1 MGAPR
6 DSRQEV
12 PAARNAR
19 RAEPVGAAKG
29 DAKAEARAI
38 VDRARGDRVLLVRW
52 QRDRDEAARDEL
64 VRRLLPLAR
73 RMARRYRRADDPL
86 DDLVQVA
93 VLGLVKAI
101 DRFDPE
107 RETAFSSYAVP
118 TMLGELKRHFRDH
131 GWALHVPRGMQ
142 ERVMAVDGA
151 VREIARREGRS
162 PSASEVGRSLGLSEE
177 EVLEA
182 MEASAAYEAISLES
196 HRYGGDADEGATY
209 AERVGEEDGRFELV
223 EYEATLAP
231 VLRALPERD
240 RVVLHLRFVEDLT
253 QAEIADRI
261 GVSQM
266 HVSRIIRRSLER
278 LRAVADHT

>member
-1 MGAPR
+1 MGAPN
-6 DSRQEV
+6 DSRTEHSA
-12 PAARNAR
+12 AARDAQHTGR
-19 RAEPVGAAKG
+19 VSS
-29 DAKAEARAI
+29 AKADARA
-38 VDRARGDRVLLVRW
+38 VAERARGDRALLMRW
-52 QRDRDEAARDEL
+52 QRERDEAARDEL
-64 VRRLLPLAR
+64 IRRLLPLAR
-73 RMARRYRRADDPL
+73 RMARRYRRADEPL

-101 DRFDPE
+101 DRFDPA

-151 VREIARREGRS
+151 VRELSRRQGRS
-162 PSASEVGRSLGLSEE
+162 PSAAEVAATLSLSEE

-182 MEASAAYEAISLES
+182 MEAASAYEAISLES

-209 AERVGEEDGRFELV
+209 AERVGEEDGRYELV
-223 EYEATLAP
+223 EYEASLAP
-231 VLRALPERD
+231 VLQALPDRD
-240 RVVLHLRFVEDLT
+240 RIVLHLRFVDDLT
-253 QAEIADRI
+253 QAEIAERI

-278 LRAVADHT
+278 LRAVAERT

>member
-1 MGAPR
+1 MGVAR
-6 DSRQEV
+6 EIGQGTAVAGVEDSR
-12 PAARNAR
+12 R
-19 RAEPVGAAKG
+19 GADAVKA
-29 DAKAEARAI
+29 DAKAEARA
-38 VDRARGDRVLLVRW
+38 VMDRARGDRALLVRW

-64 VRRLLPLAR
+64 IRRLLPLAR

-101 DRFDPE
+101 DRFDPG

-151 VREIARREGRS
+151 VRELSRKEARS
-162 PSASEVGRSLGLSEE
+162 PSAAEVAVVLDLSEE

-182 MEASAAYEAISLES
+182 MEAASAYEAISLES
-196 HRYGGDADEGATY
+196 HRYGGDAEEGATY
-209 AERVGEEDGRFELV
+209 AERVGEEDGRFEIV
-223 EYEATLAP
+223 EYEVSLAP

-240 RVVLHLRFVEDLT
+240 RRILHLRFVEDLT
-253 QAEIADRI
+253 QAEIAERI

>member
-1 MGAPR
+1 MGAPHDTRRRGTGAR
-6 DSRQEV
+6 DAEHRQRI
-12 PAARNAR
+12 A
-19 RAEPVGAAKG
+19 AAKA
-29 DAKAEARAI
+29 DARA
-38 VDRARGDRVLLVRW
+38 VADRARDDRVLLLRW

-73 RMARRYRRADDPL
+73 RMARRYRRGEDPL

-101 DRFDPE
+101 DRFDPG

-142 ERVMAVDGA
+142 ERVMAVDHA
-151 VREIARREGRS
+151 VRQLSREQGRS
-162 PSASEVGRSLGLSEE
+162 PSASEIARALDLSEE

-182 MEASAAYEAISLES
+182 MEAASAYEAVSLES
-196 HRYGGDADEGATY
+196 HRYGGDADDGATY
-209 AERVGEEDGRFELV
+209 AERVGEEDVRFDLV
-223 EYEATLAP
+223 EYEASLAP
-231 VLRALPERD
+231 ALRALPERD
-240 RVVLHLRFVEDLT
+240 RLVLHLRFGEDLT
-253 QAEIADRI
+253 QAEIATRI

-278 LRAVADHT
+278 LRAVAEHT

>member
-1 MGAPR
+1 MGAPH
-6 DSRQEV
+6 DSRLEAHTGRDDA
-12 PAARNAR
+12 PALRVA
-19 RAEPVGAAKG
+19 AAKA
-29 DAKAEARAI
+29 DARA
-38 VDRARGDRVLLVRW
+38 VAERSRGDRMLLVRW
-52 QRDRDEAARDEL
+52 QRDGDETARDEL

-101 DRFDPE
+101 DRFDPS

-151 VREIARREGRS
+151 VRELARRDGRS
-162 PSASEVGRSLGLSEE
+162 PSAAEVARTLQLGEE

-182 MEASAAYEAISLES
+182 MEAASAYEAISLES
-196 HRYGGDADEGATY
+196 HRYGGSPEDGATY

-223 EYEATLAP
+223 EYEASLAP

-240 RVVLHLRFVEDLT
+240 RLVLHLRFVEDLT
-253 QAEIADRI
+253 QAEIAERI

-278 LRAVADHT
+278 LRAVAEHT

>member
-1 MGAPR
+1 MGVPGPR
-6 DSRQEV
+6 QLD
-12 PAARNAR
+12 AAATLQ
-19 RAEPVGAAKG
+19 AEQSQRFAAAKA
-29 DAKAEARAI
+29 DARA
-38 VDRARGDRVLLVRW
+38 VADRARGDRVLLLRW
-52 QRDRDEAARDEL
+52 QRDRDDAAREEL

-73 RMARRYRRADDPL
+73 RMARRYRRAEDPL

-101 DRFDPE
+101 DRFDPS

-142 ERVMAVDGA
+142 ERVMAVDDA
-151 VREIARREGRS
+151 VRSLSRERGRS
-162 PSASEVGRSLGLSEE
+162 PSAADVAAILRLSEE

-182 MEASAAYEAISLES
+182 MEASSAYEAVSLES

-209 AERVGEEDGRFELV
+209 AERVGEEDARYELV
-223 EYEATLAP
+223 EYEASLAP
-231 VLRALPERD
+231 VLMALPDRD
-240 RVVLHLRFVEDLT
+240 RLVLQLRFVEDLT
-253 QAEIADRI
+253 QAEIAERI

-266 HVSRIIRRSLER
+266 HVSRIIRQAVAR
-278 LRAVADHT
+278 LRAAAEG

>member
-6 DSRQEV
+6 EIRQDTASV
-12 PAARNAR
+12 RTGDTGR
-19 RAEPVGAAKG
+19 RA
-29 DAKAEARAI
+29 DAVKAEAKADARA
-38 VDRARGDRVLLVRW
+38 VADRARGDRALLIRW
-52 QRDRDEAARDEL
+52 QRDRDETARDEL

-151 VREIARREGRS
+151 MRELSRREGRS
-162 PSASEVGRSLGLSEE
+162 PSAAEVAGMLAMSEE

-182 MEASAAYEAISLES
+182 MEAASAYEAISLES
-196 HRYGGDADEGATY
+196 HRYGGDAEEGATY

-223 EYEATLAP
+223 EYEASLAP
-231 VLRALPERD
+231 VLRALPDRD
-240 RVVLHLRFVEDLT
+240 RTVLHLRFVEDLT